1 MKFVVS
7 KSHLLN
13 ALNIV
18 SRAISPKKAIIMA
31 VICNFLGV
39 LFMTMNSSS
48 VTSTITKMGNFE
60 GNSDQQLIA
69 ICAGLVGIVV
79 WATAAW
85 VFGIPTSESHAL
97 IAGIAGAAI
106 ALNGLNGL
114 TGTGGAWMNV
124 VYGLLISTIVGFGLS
139 FAVTKLVQV
148 ICRRANRKKANK
160 VFAKAQIYGGAS
172 MAYIH

>member
-1 MKFVVS
+1 MVLYIHSIKEKNKMGILEFWNLMLDKPVLFVVV
-7 KSHLLN
+7 LLVSAVILINGWTDAPN
-13 ALNIV
+13 AIATCI
-18 SRAISPKKAIIMA
+18 STRAISPKKAIIMA

-39 LFMTMNSSS
+39 LFMTMISSS
-48 VTSTITKMGNFE
+48 VTSTISNMGNFE

-106 ALNGLNGL
+106 ALN
-114 TGTGGAWMNV
+114 
-124 VYGLLISTIVGFGLS
+124 
-139 FAVTKLVQV
+139 
-148 ICRRANRKKANK
+148 
-160 VFAKAQIYGGAS
+160 
-172 MAYIH
+172 